1 MVGSHV
7 VDLLLQQGN
16 EVIAI
21 DNFLTGDKRNIEHL
35 AGHPLFEIV
44 EANVV
49 NLDWIDGPIDAI
61 LHLASPSSPRHFDAI
76 PIEILR
82 VGGAAILRM
91 LDLAVEK
98 EARFLFASSS
108 EVYGDPYVHPQHEG
122 YTGNVHLRGV
132 RA

>member
-1 MVGSHV
+1 MVGRHV

-49 NLDWIDGPIDAI
+49 NLDWIDGPIDATFTLPPL
-61 LHLASPSSPRHFDAI
+61 LHLVTS
-76 PIEILR
+76 
-82 VGGAAILRM
+82 
-91 LDLAVEK
+91 
-98 EARFLFASSS
+98 
-108 EVYGDPYVHPQHEG
+108 
-122 YTGNVHLRGV
+122 T
-132 RA
+132 